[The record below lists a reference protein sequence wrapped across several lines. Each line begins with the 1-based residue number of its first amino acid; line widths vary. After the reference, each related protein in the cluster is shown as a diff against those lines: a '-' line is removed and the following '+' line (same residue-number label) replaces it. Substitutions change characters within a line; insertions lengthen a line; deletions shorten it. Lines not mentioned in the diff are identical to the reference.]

1 MSYVYLGYFVQCL
14 WECSLKE
21 LKFLVKS
28 KMNLNPCQM
37 QYFSR
42 LSKSWV
48 PHFNSCSCS
57 LAFLNR
63 ARDESLNHIQ
73 FLCFFV
79 LPLIIDLNSN
89 QKDSG
94 CLSLAK
100 ISFWG
105 LEIFCFSL
113 KLRVLKVYCT
123 KLEIYI
129 VDFQTL

>member
-14 WECSLKE
+14 WECSSKE

-57 LAFLNR
+57 LAFLTGHEMN
-63 ARDESLNHIQ
+63 LWTIFN
-73 FLCFFV
+73 FFVFFV
-79 LPLIIDLNSN
+79 LHLIIDLNSN
-89 QKDSG
+89 KKDLG

-100 ISFWG
+100 ISSWG